1 MVQRVINKGEYR
13 MIIFIIIGVC
23 LGVLVG
29 YNVGK
34 DAGRSE
40 FERKIVQEVLNSN
53 QYSEEVF
60 EAFKKSIN
68 KVRVK

>member
-1 MVQRVINKGEYR
+1 
-13 MIIFIIIGVC
+13 MILFVIIGVC
-23 LGVLVG
+23 FGALVG
-29 YNVGK
+29 YNIGK

-40 FERKIVQEVLNSN
+40 FERKIVHEVLNSN

-60 EAFKKSIN
+60 EAFTKSVN